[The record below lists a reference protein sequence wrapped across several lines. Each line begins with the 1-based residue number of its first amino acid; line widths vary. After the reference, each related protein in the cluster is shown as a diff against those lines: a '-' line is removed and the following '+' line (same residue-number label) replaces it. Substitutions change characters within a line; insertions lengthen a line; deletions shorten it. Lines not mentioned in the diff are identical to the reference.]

1 MTKKPKNYKEAREAV
16 GELLRLHAQEYSL
29 ERKINGDEH
38 SEFTSDRAVGV
49 LAFLLSTV
57 AVKHSVVWEVICN
70 NLIEKARQVAILESK
85 LK

>member
-1 MTKKPKNYKEAREAV
+1 MTKNPKNYKEAREAV
-16 GELLRLHAQEYSL
+16 TELLRLHSQEYSL

-38 SEFTSDRAVGV
+38 SEFTSDRALGV
-49 LAFLLSTV
+49 LAFLLSTLC
-57 AVKHSVVWEVICN
+57 VKQSAVWEVLCT

>member
-1 MTKKPKNYKEAREAV
+1 MTKNPKNYKEAREAV

-29 ERKINGDEH
+29 ERKTNGDEH

-57 AVKHSVVWEVICN
+57 AVKHSAVWEVICN

>member
-1 MTKKPKNYKEAREAV
+1 MTKNPKNYKEAREAV

-29 ERKINGDEH
+29 ERKVNGDEH

-49 LAFLLSTV
+49 LTFLLSTL
-57 AVKHSVVWEVICN
+57 AVKHPAVWEVVCN
-70 NLIEKARQVAILESK
+70 NFIEKARQVALWETK